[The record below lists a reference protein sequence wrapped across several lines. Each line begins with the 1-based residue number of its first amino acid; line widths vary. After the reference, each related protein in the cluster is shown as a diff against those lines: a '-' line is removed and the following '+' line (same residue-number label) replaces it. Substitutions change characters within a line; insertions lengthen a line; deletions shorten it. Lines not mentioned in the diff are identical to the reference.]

1 MPSPESRRNAMTSG
15 RILLLGVAGVL
26 LLSVAPARAGDK
38 PAAGISVDKK
48 NKTVI
53 VPCLV
58 APRKLPN
65 LKEIYPIEVV
75 ACYPAPKGQKAH
87 ETVVTFTVKPS
98 DVHKALV
105 DLGLKPGKP
114 VMGGAGAGTGP
125 EVEIFLEVPDGDG
138 KTRKIPIEESMVL
151 IKTGK
156 TMPKQKWRFTGSA
169 LKQPDP
175 EKDDKEYGADL
186 TGTLITIIPVT
197 DDTVIQTALTLK
209 DEAGMKLETNKRI
222 LPKEGTPIKLLIKV
236 K

>member
-1 MPSPESRRNAMTSG
+1 MAMISKTI
-15 RILLLGVAGVL
+15 RIAGIAVL
-26 LLSVAPARAGDK
+26 LMLLAFPAPAKETAT
-38 PAAGISVDKK
+38 AGISVAKK
-48 NKTVI
+48 NKTVT
-53 VPCLV
+53 VPCAI

-65 LKEIYPIEVV
+65 LNQIYPIEVV

-98 DVHKALV
+98 EVHKALV
-105 DLGLKPGKP
+105 GLGLKPGKP
-114 VMGGAGAGTGP
+114 VMGAGGAGTGP
-125 EVEIFLEVPDGDG
+125 EVDLFLEIPDGD
-138 KTRKIPIEESMVL
+138 KTKKIPIEESIVL

-156 TMPKQKWRFTGSA
+156 TMPRQKWRFTGSA

-175 EKDDKEYGADL
+175 EKDDKEFGADL

-209 DEAGMKLETNKRI
+209 DEADMKLETNKKV
-222 LPKEGTPIKLLIKV
+222 LPKEGTPVKLIIQV